1 MPSKTRKQKKG
12 GAFLLGRSL
21 MAAASLGMLPTAHG
35 NHSHEP
41 HEYHPIHF
49 PHMEHEHEHEAFN
62 LGSYRV
68 PESHRV
74 VYIQTI
80 PVTARAR
87 TSGRSKKARTR
98 AKSKKS
104 ATRRSKSKSKSK
116 RKAKTA

>member
-12 GAFLLGRSL
+12 GAFLLGRSI
-21 MAAASLGMLPTAHG
+21 MAAAALGMLPTAHG

-41 HEYHPIHF
+41 HEHHPIHF
-49 PHMEHEHEHEAFN
+49 PHDEHGHGAFN
-62 LGSYRV
+62 LASYRA
-68 PESHRV
+68 PELDPKI

-80 PVTARAR
+80 PVMAR
-87 TSGRSKKARTR
+87 TSGKAKTSRR

-104 ATRRSKSKSKSK
+104 KTRRSKSK

>member
-1 MPSKTRKQKKG
+1 MPSKTRKQNKKG

-21 MAAASLGMLPTAHG
+21 MAAAALGMLPTAHG

-41 HEYHPIHF
+41 HEYHPLHF
-49 PHMEHEHEHEAFN
+49 PHLEHEHDAFN

-80 PVTARAR
+80 PVAASASAK
-87 TSGRSKKARTR
+87 TSGRSKKAKTSKRTR
-98 AKSKKS
+98 SKKS
-104 ATRRSKSKSKSK
+104 ATRRSK

>member
-1 MPSKTRKQKKG
+1 
-12 GAFLLGRSL
+12 

-41 HEYHPIHF
+41 HEYHPLHF
-49 PHMEHEHEHEAFN
+49 PHLEHEHGHGHDAFN

-80 PVTARAR
+80 PVASVRAK
-87 TSGRSKKARTR
+87 TSGRSKKAKTR

-104 ATRRSKSKSKSK
+104 VTRRSKSK
-116 RKAKTA
+116 RKAKTT